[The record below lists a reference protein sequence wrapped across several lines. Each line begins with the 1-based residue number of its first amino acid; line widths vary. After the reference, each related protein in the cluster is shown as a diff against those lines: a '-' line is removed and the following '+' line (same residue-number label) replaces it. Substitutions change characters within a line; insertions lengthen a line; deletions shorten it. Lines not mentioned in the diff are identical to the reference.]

1 MKIDLSYLKNMSA
14 GNKEL
19 ILEMIGLFK
28 TQVDEFTKGMDEFY
42 EKKEYESLGRLAH
55 KAKSSIS
62 IMGLNNLS
70 VELKNFENLAKA
82 GEKIE
87 KYPAFIANF
96 KKQTSEAINE
106 LDEVVKNIDIYI

>member
-1 MKIDLSYLKNMSA
+1 MKVDLSYLKNMSA
-14 GNKEL
+14 GNKDL

-28 TQVDEFTKGMDEFY
+28 TQIDEFSQEMDELY

-62 IMGLNNLS
+62 IMGLDKLS
-70 VELKNFENLAKA
+70 VELKNFENLAKT
-82 GEKIE
+82 GENVE
-87 KYPAFIANF
+87 EYPKFIASF
-96 KKQTSEAINE
+96 KKQTSEALDE